1 MTQYRN
7 LHLWLLVPFVIVL
20 LGFTPGYWS
29 KFLDA
34 PWRHHLHGL
43 TATLWFVLLILQ
55 PYLITRGHARQHRV
69 YGMFALILAGAVA
82 GSALNMI
89 PYNLVNER
97 LPDTAKYGLSF
108 IDIVLVPGFVI
119 AVVMAVINVKRTED
133 HARWMISTVF
143 WAVSPGLFRLLFLP
157 VFILQVPDPG
167 SKSPYLLAAAG
178 GANIVVLAWLI
189 FRDRRMHPAYVLAA
203 LGSLVMFVPMKVGDM
218 QWWRTLADALFSM

>member
-1 MTQYRN
+1 MNQYRN
-7 LHLWLLVPFVIVL
+7 LHLWLLIPCFIVL

-55 PYLITRGHARQHRV
+55 PYLITRGHAQKHRL
-69 YGMFALILAGAVA
+69 YGMLALILAGAVA

-119 AVVMAVINVKRTED
+119 AVVMAVVTVKRVED

-143 WAVSPGLFRLLFLP
+143 WAVSPGLFRLLFFP
-157 VFILQVPDPG
+157 VFVLQIPDPG

-178 GANIVVLAWLI
+178 GANIIVLTLLML
-189 FRDRRMHPAYVLAA
+189 RDRQLHPAYVFAA
-203 LGSLVMFVPMKVGDM
+203 AGSLVMFVPMKVGDM
-218 QWWRTLADALFSM
+218 QWWRILADAIFSI